1 MQFSI
6 KQSQLKAM
14 LNLAAK
20 QDIRYYLNGVFVE
33 FNQQTTRLVATCGH
47 KMGLLNHPS
56 EDNQGAGSLI
66 IPREVIENLPK
77 TGKFDPELTIT
88 KFDGNATGWTIV
100 IPGGTQIVFQQI
112 EGNFPDYRRVCNFK
126 TSGEAASFNYEYM
139 VQFLKV
145 QHALGGSKT
154 CTVNLYQNGTSGALV
169 TLAGVDNFAGVIM
182 PIRSEATSQAGAT
195 MDNELLKLLP
205 DTSAGD
211 SAAAAA

>member
-1 MQFSI
+1 MQFTI

-20 QDIRYYLNGVFVE
+20 QDIRFYLCGVFVE
-33 FNQQTTRLVATCGH
+33 FNQTTTRLVATCGH
-47 KMGLLNHPS
+47 KLGVLNHPS

-66 IPREVIENLPK
+66 IPRDVIENLPK
-77 TGKFDPELTIT
+77 AGKFDPELTISSED
-88 KFDGNATGWTIV
+88 KEGFWKISAA
-100 IPGGTQIVFQQI
+100 GTQTIFGQI
-112 EGNFPDYRRVCNFK
+112 DGRFPDYRRVCDFK
-126 TSGEAASFNYEYM
+126 TSGEAANFNYEYM

-145 QHALGGSKT
+145 QHALSGSKT

-182 PIRSEATSQAGAT
+182 PIRSDATNQAGAM

-205 DTSAGD
+205 DTSA
-211 SAAAAA
+211 AAAA

>member
-14 LNLAAK
+14 LNLASK

-33 FNQQTTRLVATCGH
+33 FNQVTTRLVATDGH
-47 KMGLLNHPS
+47 KMGLLNHCS

-77 TGKFDPELTIT
+77 AARSFDPELTIT
-88 KFDGNATGWTIV
+88 KCPINHASWTIV

-112 EGNFPDYRRVCNFK
+112 EGTFPDYRRVCNFK

-154 CTVNLYQNGTSGALV
+154 NTVNLYQNGTSGALV

-182 PIRSEATSQAGAT
+182 PIRSDATNQAGAM

-205 DTSAGD
+205 DTSA
-211 SAAAAA
+211 AAAA

>member
-182 PIRSEATSQAGAT
+182 PMRSDAVNQAGAM

-205 DTSAGD
+205 NT

>member
-20 QDIRYYLNGVFVE
+20 QDIRFYLCGVFVE

-47 KMGLLNHPS
+47 KLGVLNHS
-56 EDNQGAGSLI
+56 SDDNQGAGSLI

-77 TGKFDPELTIT
+77 TGKFDPELIIS

-112 EGNFPDYRRVCNFK
+112 DGNFPDYRRVCNFK

-182 PIRSEATSQAGAT
+182 PMRSDAVNQAGAM